1 MINKFSVLNGGKYS
15 SSRIFQ
21 NYLVFIPAK
30 NTLDISVALLG
41 LNCGNL
47 MECQEKIFENMNKS
61 DSNFAS
67 FITSRKFDLLLS
79 PDVNF
84 NGNCLI
90 KNKISI
96 QENAIS
102 LYISYKITLGLR
114 FKHRFCIRSLLI

>member
-1 MINKFSVLNGGKYS
+1 MINKFSVVNGGKYS

-47 MECQEKIFENMNKS
+47 MECQEKIFENINKS

-67 FITSRKFDLLLS
+67 FITSRKFDLHLL

-96 QENAIS
+96 PENAIS
-102 LYISYKITLGLR
+102 LYISYKITLWLR
-114 FKHRFCIRSLLI
+114 FKHRFCIR